1 MTDGAPLPAPNLV
14 REEYRH
20 IEVAPISGAL
30 GAEISGVDLSTELSA
45 DVVDEIRRA
54 WLAHLVVFFRDQ
66 PLAND
71 RFLAFARRIGEP
83 GRYPFVPGL
92 AEFPEIIAVTKLP
105 HETVNFGGIWHSD
118 TAYLEEPPSGTML
131 LAREIPPAGGDTLFA
146 NQYLAYEQLS
156 EGMKKTLEGLR
167 LVSRSDNKDT
177 AETRAARVKESGV
190 KLNKESLTGCH
201 PVIRTHP
208 ETARKSLYISP
219 GHSSYFEGWSEA
231 ESAALLGYLH
241 HHQITEEFRCRHIW
255 QVGDLALWDN
265 RCVLHYP
272 VNDYHGYRRLLHRI
286 TLKGDIPT

>member
-1 MTDGAPLPAPNLV
+1 MKVTPLSPSMGA
-14 REEYRH
+14 
-20 IEVAPISGAL
+20 IITG
-30 GAEISGVDLSTELSA
+30 IDLSNGIQA
-45 DVVDEIRRA
+45 DEAARLRDIWLKYQVIIIRGQKLTPARQIEIARA
-54 WLAHLVVFFRDQ
+54 F
-66 PLAND
+66 
-71 RFLAFARRIGEP
+71 GEP
-83 GRYPFVPGL
+83 DHYPFLKGL
-92 AEFPEIIAVTKLP
+92 EGYPEITPVLKREDEAR
-105 HETVNFGGIWHSD
+105 NFGGIWHTD
-118 TAYLEEPPSGTML
+118 TIYQPSPPMATML
-131 LAREIPPAGGDTLFA
+131 YALELPPLGGDTLFA

-177 AETRAARVKESGV
+177 AETRAARVKERGV
-190 KLNKESLTGCH
+190 RLNKDSLTGCH

-219 GHSSYFEGWSEA
+219 GHSGHFEGWSEA

-241 HHQITEEFRCRHIW
+241 HHQIAEEFRCRHIW

-286 TLKGDIPT
+286 TLKGDTPV

>member
-1 MTDGAPLPAPNLV
+1 MKATPLSPSMGA
-14 REEYRH
+14 
-20 IEVAPISGAL
+20 IITG
-30 GAEISGVDLSTELSA
+30 IDLSNGIQA
-45 DVVDEIRRA
+45 DEATRLRDIWLEYQVIIIRGQKLTPARQIEIARA
-54 WLAHLVVFFRDQ
+54 F
-66 PLAND
+66 
-71 RFLAFARRIGEP
+71 GEP
-83 GRYPFVPGL
+83 DHYPFLEGL
-92 AEFPEIIAVTKLP
+92 EGYPEITPVLKREDEAR
-105 HETVNFGGIWHSD
+105 NFGGIWHTD
-118 TAYLEEPPSGTML
+118 TIYQPSPPMATML
-131 LAREIPPAGGDTLFA
+131 YALELPPVGGDTLFA

-190 KLNKESLTGCH
+190 RLNKDSLTGCH

-208 ETARKSLYISP
+208 ETSRKSLYISP
-219 GHSSYFEGWSEA
+219 GHSGYFEGRSEA

-272 VNDYHGYRRLLHRI
+272 VNDYHGHRRLLHRI
-286 TLKGDIPT
+286 TLKGDIPA